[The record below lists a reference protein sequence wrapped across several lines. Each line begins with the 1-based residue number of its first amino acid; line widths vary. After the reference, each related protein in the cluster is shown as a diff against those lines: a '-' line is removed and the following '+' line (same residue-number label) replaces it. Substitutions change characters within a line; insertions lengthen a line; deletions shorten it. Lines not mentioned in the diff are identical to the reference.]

1 MELKNLNQQL
11 STKKLEKAYT
21 FFMVPFYYHGNEWD
35 EIHQEKLGKWIPVKE
50 ELYNKD
56 DVLYPYIM
64 DLFKQK
70 SDIKKTRLQIYEFDA
85 KDNGPSSQLFV
96 ERVLGKKNVAVI
108 AKNAKEQ
115 KNPTTI
121 SFVLKKDG
129 NFAPHLTISPSANI
143 GILTFAIELEDHEN
157 IDNLKLLNYF
167 LQKRDEVEKYQCVCV
182 KPDNQEEI
190 ESVKDL
196 HDAACN
202 IPDLWK
208 KNKFGK
214 VCNQFRT
221 KSNIDFV
228 CWDIKD
234 FVDCLLAN
242 MKYEPGKPQLK
253 YFSKDRIHT
262 FTFCSLDDPQNSLD
276 EKAITPDLLRLS
288 RSVVDS
294 YMLPFDL
301 LEKQGAVLRT
311 YDNIFFSSAI
321 EGSAM
326 LCIAKAENK
335 SFIANIHNTFN
346 RQYFLIYLLVLI
358 QRYTLLSLEQKL
370 TEFEST
376 EKDDDET
383 IKNDDETLWNLIN
396 VICRIKVN
404 CYYTDVSIYTHHSQ
418 FYQHCCKNLHI
429 PETFKEIDEKVELL
443 KLTTDRKMH
452 ILMEAQREIQE
463 EEARRHQEEI
473 ERIKLKEKEDEE
485 KRRIEKEQEEQRLAK
500 EKEEY
505 NKRINEAKDEAERRQ
520 HILNW
525 VVAILTIAQ
534 VIQASYEVISHF
546 GELKMYLSLGI
557 GLLGIALLV
566 WLMWKDIIDFIMR
579 IRTR

>member
-1 MELKNLNQQL
+1 MEKEYDSISMRQPMNIV
-11 STKKLEKAYT
+11 KAYT

-35 EIHQEKLGKWIPVKE
+35 EIHNAKLGKWIPIKE

-70 SDIKKTRLQIYEFDA
+70 SDTKKTRLQIYEFDA
-85 KDNGPSSQLFV
+85 KDEGPSSQLFV
-96 ERVLGKKNVAVI
+96 ERVLGKTNVAVI
-108 AKNAKEQ
+108 AKNANEQ
-115 KNPTTI
+115 KSPTAI

-129 NFAPHLTISPSANI
+129 NFAPHITISPSANI
-143 GILTFAIELEDHEN
+143 GILTFAIELENQKN
-157 IDNLKLLNYF
+157 IDNLKLLNYY

-182 KPDNQEEI
+182 RPDNQDEI
-190 ESVKDL
+190 ESINDL
-196 HDAACN
+196 LDAACN
-202 IPDLWK
+202 ITGLWE
-208 KNKFGK
+208 KNKYGK
-214 VCNQFRT
+214 VCNQLKT

-228 CWDIKD
+228 CWDIND
-234 FVDCLLAN
+234 FVNCLLAN

-311 YDNIFFSSAI
+311 FDNIFFSSAM

-326 LCIAKAENK
+326 LCIAKEENK
-335 SFIANIHNTFN
+335 SFIGNIHNTFN

-358 QRYTLLSLEQKL
+358 QRYTLLSLERRI
-370 TEFEST
+370 TELEST
-376 EKDDDET
+376 EK
-383 IKNDDETLWNLIN
+383 NDDEILWNLIDI
-396 VICRIKVN
+396 ICRIKVN

-443 KLTTDRKMH
+443 KITTDRRMQQLLEEQKK
-452 ILMEAQREIQE
+452 QQE
-463 EEARRHQEEI
+463 EEARLRQQEI
-473 ERIKLKEKEDEE
+473 ERRNAKEEEEAMRRQQEIEWKKAKEEEDER
-485 KRRIEKEQEEQRLAK
+485 KRKDEKEQEEQ
-500 EKEEY
+500 
-505 NKRINEAKDEAERRQ
+505 KRKLEKDEAERRQ
-520 HILNW
+520 NILNII
-525 VVAILTIAQ
+525 VAILTVAQ
-534 VIQASYEVISHF
+534 VVQAVYELWSPDPQKDIVVP
-546 GELKMYLSLGI
+546 LSTGI
-557 GLLGIALLV
+557 VCLALLI
-566 WLMWKDIIDFIMR
+566 WIGKKDLMKIWNNNK
-579 IRTR
+579 

>member
-1 MELKNLNQQL
+1 MEANNQNTGKTILNN
-11 STKKLEKAYT
+11 AYT

-35 EIHQEKLGKWIPVKE
+35 EIHKNKLGKWIPIKD
-50 ELYNKD
+50 ELYKKD

-70 SDIKKTRLQIYEFDA
+70 NGTKKTRLQIYEFDA
-85 KDNGPSSQLFV
+85 KDNGPSSLLFA

-108 AKNAKEQ
+108 AKNANEQ
-115 KNPTTI
+115 KSPTTI
-121 SFVLKKDG
+121 SFILKKEG
-129 NFAPHLTISPSANI
+129 NFAPHIIISPSANI
-143 GILTFAIELEDHEN
+143 GILTFALELESPKN
-157 IDNLKLLNYF
+157 IDNLKILNYY
-167 LQKRDEVEKYQCVCV
+167 LQKRDEVGKYQCVCV
-182 KPDNQEEI
+182 RPDNQKEI
-190 ESVKDL
+190 ESISDL
-196 HDAACN
+196 NDAACN
-202 IPDLWK
+202 IPGLWE
-208 KNKFGK
+208 KNKYGK
-214 VCNQFRT
+214 VCNQFKT

-234 FVDCLLAN
+234 FIDCLLAN
-242 MKYEPGKPQLK
+242 MKCEPDKLQLK

-301 LEKQGAVLRT
+301 LEKQGTVLRT
-311 YDNIFFSSAI
+311 YDNIFFSSAM
-321 EGSAM
+321 EGSTM
-326 LCIAKAENK
+326 LCIAKPENK

-376 EKDDDET
+376 ENKDDET
-383 IKNDDETLWNLIN
+383 IKNDDETLWKLIN

-418 FYQHCCKNLHI
+418 FYQHCCQNLHI
-429 PETFKEIDEKVELL
+429 PETFKEIDDKVELL

-452 ILMEAQREIQE
+452 VAM
-463 EEARRHQEEI
+463 
-473 ERIKLKEKEDEE
+473 KES
-485 KRRIEKEQEEQRLAK
+485 
-500 EKEEY
+500 
-505 NKRINEAKDEAERRQ
+505 ERRQ
-520 HILNW
+520 NILNII
-525 VVAILTIAQ
+525 VAILTVAQ
-534 VIQASYEVISHF
+534 VVQAVYELWNPDPQKDTTLPLVI
-546 GELKMYLSLGI
+546 GTVCLLLLI
-557 GLLGIALLV
+557 GVAR
-566 WLMWKDIIDFIMR
+566 KDIVKFLKKNK
-579 IRTR
+579 

>member
-1 MELKNLNQQL
+1 MEKNHHNTEKLILKN
-11 STKKLEKAYT
+11 AYT
-21 FFMVPFYYHGNEWD
+21 FFMVPFYYHGNDWD
-35 EIHQEKLGKWIPVKE
+35 EIHKNNLGKWIPIKD

-70 SDIKKTRLQIYEFDA
+70 NDTQKTRLQIYEFDA
-85 KDNGPSSQLFV
+85 KDIGSSSLLFV
-96 ERVLGKKNVAVI
+96 ERILGKKNVAVI
-108 AKNAKEQ
+108 AKNANEQ
-115 KNPTTI
+115 KSPTTI
-121 SFVLKKDG
+121 SFILKEKG
-129 NFAPHLTISPSANI
+129 NFAPHIFISPSANI
-143 GILTFAIELEDHEN
+143 GILTFAIELESYN
-157 IDNLKLLNYF
+157 TIDNLKLLNYY

-182 KPDNQEEI
+182 RPDKQAEI
-190 ESVKDL
+190 KSVDDL
-196 HDAACN
+196 HDAASN

-208 KNKFGK
+208 KNEYGK
-214 VCNQFRT
+214 VCNQFKT
-221 KSNIDFV
+221 KNNIDFV

-242 MKYEPGKPQLK
+242 MKCEPGKPQLK

-294 YMLPFDL
+294 YMLPYDL

-311 YDNIFFSSAI
+311 YDNIFFSSAM

-326 LCIAKAENK
+326 LCIAKPENK
-335 SFIANIHNTFN
+335 SFIGNIHNTFN
-346 RQYFLIYLLVLI
+346 RQYFLVYLLVLI
-358 QRYTLLSLEQKL
+358 QRYTLLNLERRI

-376 EKDDDET
+376 EK
-383 IKNDDETLWNLIN
+383 NDDEILWNLIN

-418 FYQHCCKNLHI
+418 FYQHCCKNLRV
-429 PETFKEIDEKVELL
+429 PEIFKEIDEKVELL
-443 KLTTDRKMH
+443 KLTTGRRMQQ
-452 ILMEAQREIQE
+452 LMEKQSKLQE
-463 EEARRHQEEI
+463 DDAIR
-473 ERIKLKEKEDEE
+473 LK
-485 KRRIEKEQEEQRLAK
+485 KEQ
-500 EKEEY
+500 
-505 NKRINEAKDEAERRQ
+505 DEAERRQ

-534 VIQASYEVISHF
+534 VMQAAYELLKPEKDKNMLSIWISI
-546 GELKMYLSLGI
+546 GI
-557 GLLGIALLV
+557 GVIFAILLIT
-566 WLMWKDIIDFIMR
+566 LMRKDITSFFKKGEN
-579 IRTR
+579 

>member
-1 MELKNLNQQL
+1 MERNNDSSEKLKLKNG
-11 STKKLEKAYT
+11 YT

-35 EIHQEKLGKWIPVKE
+35 EIHQNKLSKWLPIKE

-70 SDIKKTRLQIYEFDA
+70 SDTQKTRLQIYELDA
-85 KDNGPSSQLFV
+85 KDSGPSSQLFV

-108 AKNAKEQ
+108 AKNANEQ
-115 KNPTTI
+115 KNPTAI

-129 NFAPHLTISPSANI
+129 NFAPHIFISPSANI
-143 GILTFAIELEDHEN
+143 GILTFAIELEDHKT
-157 IDNLKLLNYF
+157 IDNLKLLNYY
-167 LQKRDEVEKYQCVCV
+167 LQKRNEVEKYQCVCV
-182 KPDNQEEI
+182 RPDNQDEI
-190 ESVKDL
+190 ESINDL

-208 KNKFGK
+208 KNKYGK
-214 VCNQFRT
+214 VCNQFKT

-253 YFSKDRIHT
+253 YFSKERIHT
-262 FTFCSLDDPQNSLD
+262 FTFCSLDDTQNSLD

-294 YMLPFDL
+294 YMLPIDL
-301 LEKQGAVLRT
+301 LEKQGAILRT

-326 LCIAKAENK
+326 LCIAKEANK
-335 SFIANIHNTFN
+335 SFIANIHDTFN

-376 EKDDDET
+376 EKNDDETIKNDDET

-452 ILMEAQREIQE
+452 ILMEAQRKIQA
-463 EEARRHQEEI
+463 EEAKRHQEEI
-473 ERIKLKEKEDEE
+473 ERVKLKEKEDEE
-485 KRRIEKEQEEQRLAK
+485 KRRREQEENENKQKIIEANLRK
-500 EKEEY
+500 EK
-505 NKRINEAKDEAERRQ
+505 DDSERRQ
-520 HILNW
+520 NILNII
-525 VVAILTIAQ
+525 VAILTVAQ
-534 VIQASYEVISHF
+534 VVQAVYELWNPDPQKDTTIP
-546 GELKMYLSLGI
+546 LITGI
-557 GLLGIALLV
+557 ICLLLLVGIAR
-566 WLMWKDIIDFIMR
+566 KDIVKYIKR
-579 IRTR
+579 NK

>member
-1 MELKNLNQQL
+1 MEKNKQ
-11 STKKLEKAYT
+11 TTEKPIMGNAYT

-35 EIHQEKLGKWIPVKE
+35 EIHQNKLGKWIPIKK

-70 SDIKKTRLQIYEFDA
+70 SDTKKTRLQIYEFDA
-85 KDNGPSSQLFV
+85 KDIGSSSQLFV

-108 AKNAKEQ
+108 AKNANEQ
-115 KNPTTI
+115 KNPTAI

-129 NFAPHLTISPSANI
+129 NFAPHIIISPSANI
-143 GILTFAIELEDHEN
+143 GILTFAIELEN
-157 IDNLKLLNYF
+157 PKSIDNLKLLNYY
-167 LQKRDEVEKYQCVCV
+167 LQKRDEVAKYQCVCV
-182 KPDNQEEI
+182 RPDNQDEI
-190 ESVKDL
+190 ESINDL
-196 HDAACN
+196 QDAAYN

-208 KNKFGK
+208 KNKYGK
-214 VCNQFRT
+214 VCNQFKT

-228 CWDIKD
+228 CWDIND

-262 FTFCSLDDPQNSLD
+262 FTFCSLDDPQDSLG
-276 EKAITPDLLRLS
+276 EKDITPDILRLS

-294 YMLPFDL
+294 YMLPIDL

-335 SFIANIHNTFN
+335 SFIANIHDTFN
-346 RQYFLIYLLVLI
+346 RQYFLIYLLVLL
-358 QRYTLLSLEQKL
+358 QRYTLLSLEQRL

-376 EKDDDET
+376 EKDDDEA
-383 IKNDDETLWNLIN
+383 LWNLIDI
-396 VICRIKVN
+396 ICRIKVN

-418 FYQHCCKNLHI
+418 FYQHCCRNMHI
-429 PETFKEIDEKVELL
+429 QETFKEVGDKVELL
-443 KLTTDRKMH
+443 KLTTEKN
-452 ILMEAQREIQE
+452 LQQ
-463 EEARRHQEEI
+463 I
-473 ERIKLKEKEDEE
+473 EQK
-485 KRRIEKEQEEQRLAK
+485 
-500 EKEEY
+500 
-505 NKRINEAKDEAERRQ
+505 AERLQ
-520 HILNW
+520 KLLNII
-525 VVAILTIAQ
+525 VTFLTIAQ
-534 VIQASYEVISHF
+534 VMQAVHELRNADQGKDLSWAFWSGGICIILIVII
-546 GELKMYLSLGI
+546 YLWAYYKEKFSNL
-557 GLLGIALLV
+557 
-566 WLMWKDIIDFIMR
+566 FNR
-579 IRTR
+579 N

>member
-1 MELKNLNQQL
+1 M
-11 STKKLEKAYT
+11 SKKK
-21 FFMVPFYYHGNEWD
+21 
-35 EIHQEKLGKWIPVKE
+35 
-50 ELYNKD
+50 
-56 DVLYPYIM
+56 
-64 DLFKQK
+64 
-70 SDIKKTRLQIYEFDA
+70 
-85 KDNGPSSQLFV
+85 
-96 ERVLGKKNVAVI
+96 
-108 AKNAKEQ
+108 
-115 KNPTTI
+115 PTVI

-129 NFAPHLTISPSANI
+129 NFAPHIIISPSANI
-143 GILTFAIELEDHEN
+143 GILTFAIELENYKN
-157 IDNLKLLNYF
+157 IDNLKRLNYS

-182 KPDNQEEI
+182 RPDNQDEI
-190 ESVKDL
+190 ESINVL

-202 IPDLWK
+202 ITDLWK

-214 VCNQFRT
+214 VCNQFKT

-242 MKYEPGKPQLK
+242 MKYEPGEPQLK

-262 FTFCSLDDPQNSLD
+262 FVFCSLDDPQNSLD
-276 EKAITPDLLRLS
+276 EKAITPDILRLS

-301 LEKQGAVLRT
+301 LKKQEAVLRT
-311 YDNIFFSSAI
+311 YDNIFFSSAM
-321 EGSAM
+321 EGSTM

-335 SFIANIHNTFN
+335 SFIDNIHNTFN

-358 QRYTLLSLEQKL
+358 QRYTLLSLERRI

-376 EKDDDET
+376 EK
-383 IKNDDETLWNLIN
+383 NDDEVLWNLIDI
-396 VICRIKVN
+396 ICRIKVN

-452 ILMEAQREIQE
+452 ILMEAQRKIQA
-463 EEARRHQEEI
+463 EEAKRHQEEI

-485 KRRIEKEQEEQRLAK
+485 KRRRDQEDNEIKQKKIEADLRK
-500 EKEEY
+500 EK
-505 NKRINEAKDEAERRQ
+505 DDSERRQ
-520 HILNW
+520 NILNII
-525 VVAILTIAQ
+525 VAILTVAQ
-534 VIQASYEVISHF
+534 VVQAVYELWNPDPQKDTTIPLITGVIC
-546 GELKMYLSLGI
+546 
-557 GLLGIALLV
+557 LLLLVGIAR
-566 WLMWKDIIDFIMR
+566 KDIIKFFKR
-579 IRTR
+579 NK

>member
-1 MELKNLNQQL
+1 MGKEFDSISMKQPMNIV
-11 STKKLEKAYT
+11 KAYT

-35 EIHQEKLGKWIPVKE
+35 EIHKDKLDKWIPINE

-70 SDIKKTRLQIYEFDA
+70 SDTKKTRLQIYEFDA
-85 KDNGPSSQLFV
+85 KDEGPSSQLFV

-108 AKNAKEQ
+108 AKNANEQ
-115 KNPTTI
+115 KSPTTI

-129 NFAPHLTISPSANI
+129 NFAPHIIISPSANI
-143 GILTFAIELEDHEN
+143 GILTFAIELENQKN
-157 IDNLKLLNYF
+157 IDNLKLLNYY

-182 KPDNQEEI
+182 KPDNQEELVSI
-190 ESVKDL
+190 NDL

-202 IPDLWK
+202 ITDLWK

-214 VCNQFRT
+214 ACNQFKT

-228 CWDIKD
+228 CWDIND
-234 FVDCLLAN
+234 FINCLLAN

-253 YFSKDRIHT
+253 YYSKDRIHT
-262 FTFCSLDDPQNSLD
+262 FTFCSLDDPQNFLD

-311 YDNIFFSSAI
+311 YDNIFFSSAM

-326 LCIAKAENK
+326 LCIAKTENK
-335 SFIANIHNTFN
+335 SFIGNIHNTFN

-358 QRYTLLSLEQKL
+358 QRYTLLSLERRI

-376 EKDDDET
+376 EK
-383 IKNDDETLWNLIN
+383 NDDEILWNLIDI
-396 VICRIKVN
+396 ICRIKVN

-429 PETFKEIDEKVELL
+429 PETFKEINEKVELL
-443 KLTTDRKMH
+443 KLTTDRRMQQLLEEQKK
-452 ILMEAQREIQE
+452 QQE
-463 EEARRHQEEI
+463 EEAMRRQQEI
-473 ERIKLKEKEDEE
+473 ERRKAKEEEDER
-485 KRRIEKEQEEQRLAK
+485 KR
-500 EKEEY
+500 KEE
-505 NKRINEAKDEAERRQ
+505 KDEEERKRELEIDETERRQ
-520 HILNW
+520 NILNII
-525 VVAILTIAQ
+525 VAILTVAQ
-534 VIQASYEVISHF
+534 VVQAVYELWSPDPT
-546 GELKMYLSLGI
+546 
-557 GLLGIALLV
+557 
-566 WLMWKDIIDFIMR
+566 KDIVVPLTTGIVCLVLLIWIGKKDLMKLWNKNN
-579 IRTR
+579 

>member
-1 MELKNLNQQL
+1 METNSKNTPQTIVN
-11 STKKLEKAYT
+11 KAYT

-35 EIHQEKLGKWIPVKE
+35 VIHQDKLSKWISIKE

-70 SDIKKTRLQIYEFDA
+70 NDTKKTRLQIYEFDA

-108 AKNAKEQ
+108 AKNANEQ
-115 KNPTTI
+115 KSPTAI

-129 NFAPHLTISPSANI
+129 NFAPHIIISPSANI
-143 GILTFAIELEDHEN
+143 GILTFAIELENHES
-157 IDNLKLLNYF
+157 IDNLKLLNYY
-167 LQKRDEVEKYQCVCV
+167 LQKRDEVEKYQCVCIR
-182 KPDNQEEI
+182 PDNQDEI
-190 ESVKDL
+190 KSINDF
-196 HDAACN
+196 HNAACN
-202 IPDLWK
+202 ITDLWK
-208 KNKFGK
+208 KNKYGK
-214 VCNQFRT
+214 VCNQFKT

-242 MKYEPGKPQLK
+242 VKYEPGKPQLK
-253 YFSKDRIHT
+253 YFSKDRIHN

-276 EKAITPDLLRLS
+276 EKAITPNLLRLS

-311 YDNIFFSSAI
+311 YDNIFFSSAM

-335 SFIANIHNTFN
+335 SFIDNIHNTFN

-358 QRYTLLSLEQKL
+358 QRYTLLSLEQRL

-376 EKDDDET
+376 E
-383 IKNDDETLWNLIN
+383 KNDDETLWNLIK

-443 KLTTDRKMH
+443 KLTTDRRMQQLLEEQKK
-452 ILMEAQREIQE
+452 QQE
-463 EEARRHQEEI
+463 EEARLRQQEI
-473 ERIKLKEKEDEE
+473 ERRKAKEEEDER
-485 KRRIEKEQEEQRLAK
+485 KRREEKEQEER
-500 EKEEY
+500 
-505 NKRINEAKDEAERRQ
+505 KRELEKDEAERRQ
-520 HILNW
+520 NMLNW
-525 VVAILTIAQ
+525 IVAILTIAQ
-534 VIQASYEVISHF
+534 VIQASYDILSH
-546 GELKMYLSLGI
+546 KCDPSMWYSLIIGGVGI
-557 GLLGIALLV
+557 VLLFL
-566 WLMWKDIIDFIMR
+566 LMWKDIVNFLNII
-579 IRTR
+579 IGNKNN

>member
-1 MELKNLNQQL
+1 MGKDCNNIFMKQPMNI
-11 STKKLEKAYT
+11 EKAYT
-21 FFMVPFYYHGNEWD
+21 FFMVPFYYNDNDWEI
-35 EIHQEKLGKWIPVKE
+35 IHQKKLGKWIPIKE

-70 SDIKKTRLQIYEFDA
+70 SETKKTRLQIYEFDA
-85 KDNGPSSQLFV
+85 KDNGPSSQLFI

-108 AKNAKEQ
+108 AKNANEQ
-115 KNPTTI
+115 KSPTAI
-121 SFVLKKDG
+121 SFILKKDG
-129 NFAPHLTISPSANI
+129 NFAPHIIISPSANI
-143 GILTFAIELEDHEN
+143 GILTFAIELENHKS
-157 IDNLKLLNYF
+157 IDNLKLLNYY

-182 KPDNQEEI
+182 KPDNQDDI
-190 ESVKDL
+190 EFINDF

-208 KNKFGK
+208 KNKYGK
-214 VCNQFRT
+214 ACNQFKT

-242 MKYEPGKPQLK
+242 MKYVPGEPQLK

-262 FTFCSLDDPQNSLD
+262 FTFCSLDDSQNSLD

-311 YDNIFFSSAI
+311 YDNIFFSSAM

-335 SFIANIHNTFN
+335 SFIGNIHNTFN

-358 QRYTLLSLEQKL
+358 QRYTLLSLERRI

-376 EKDDDET
+376 E
-383 IKNDDETLWNLIN
+383 KNDDETLWNLIEI
-396 VICRIKVN
+396 ICRIKVN

-443 KLTTDRKMH
+443 KITTERKIQR
-452 ILMEAQREIQE
+452 ILQQQRTFME
-463 EEARRHQEEI
+463 EEKDAA
-473 ERIKLKEKEDEE
+473 E
-485 KRRIEKEQEEQRLAK
+485 KR
-500 EKEEY
+500 
-505 NKRINEAKDEAERRQ
+505 Q
-520 HILNW
+520 HLLNW
-525 VVAILTIAQ
+525 FVAILTIAQ
-534 VIQASYEVISHF
+534 VIQASYEVATHID
-546 GELKMYLSLGI
+546 EKKMYLSLCI
-557 GLLGIALLV
+557 GGLGIILLV
-566 WLMWKDIIDFIMR
+566 ALMWKEIANFKKIIFR
-579 IRTR
+579 K